1 MRSPADGLKP
11 AEVISYALMKTT
23 KDEVCVVVEGTK
35 DRDAFAAILR
45 RPPSHCVPARGK
57 DAVIEVAEVIASTKK
72 RRVIGIVDAD
82 ELSATGGSIEAS
94 CPVFTTDYR
103 DLESMLFFSPA
114 GRRVLLQ
121 LFDADIVSA
130 IEGGQGVDVRTWFA
144 RQLAVVGAARTLNA
158 SDDLWISFANF
169 PVAKYADL
177 RGLRLDARSYL
188 RDVATGSR
196 RITDPA
202 AFTRKV
208 QDLLKRVAPEKLT
221 HGHDLTAF
229 LATLAAGPRGA
240 GGTPDQSA
248 IEMAL
253 RAAYTPWD
261 FRRTELHGQLLAWSK
276 DNVPIVLDPEE

>member
-1 MRSPADGLKP
+1 
-11 AEVISYALMKTT
+11 
-23 KDEVCVVVEGTK
+23 
-35 DRDAFAAILR
+35 
-45 RPPSHCVPARGK
+45 
-57 DAVIEVAEVIASTKK
+57 
-72 RRVIGIVDAD
+72 
-82 ELSATGGSIEAS
+82 
-94 CPVFTTDYR
+94 
-103 DLESMLFFSPA
+103 MLFFSPA

-208 QDLLKRVAPEKLT
+208 QDLLKRIAPEKLT

>member
-1 MRSPADGLKP
+1 MRSPADGLTA

-23 KDEVCVVVEGTK
+23 KDEVCIMVEGTK

-57 DAVIEVAEVIASTKK
+57 AAVIEVAEVIASTKK

-82 ELSATGGSIEAS
+82 ELSATGGAVDAA

-103 DLESMLFFSPA
+103 DLESMHFFSPA

-130 IEGGQGVDVRTWFA
+130 IETGQGVDIRTWFA
-144 RQLAVVGAARTLNA
+144 RQLAVVGAVRTLNA
-158 SDDLWISFANF
+158 TDDLWISFANF
-169 PVAKYADL
+169 GVAKYADV
-177 RGLRLDARSYL
+177 RSLRLDGRTFL
-188 RDVATGSR
+188 RDVASGSR
-196 RITDPA
+196 RIGNPPA
-202 AFTRKV
+202 FVRKV
-208 QDLLKRVAPEKLT
+208 EELLKRVPPEKLT

-229 LATLAAGPRGA
+229 LAVLAAGPRGA

-261 FRRTELHGQLLAWSK
+261 FRRSALHGHLQDWGRE
-276 DNVPIVLDPEE
+276 NVDIVLDSDE

>member
-23 KDEVCVVVEGTK
+23 KDEVCVVVEARRT
-35 DRDAFAAILR
+35 RDAFAAILR

-82 ELSATGGSIEAS
+82 ELSATGVHRGVLPGVHHRLPGSGVDALLQ
-94 CPVFTTDYR
+94 PR
-103 DLESMLFFSPA
+103 R
-114 GRRVLLQ
+114 RRVLLQ

-196 RITDPA
+196 RITDPRRSPA
-202 AFTRKV
+202 RC
-208 QDLLKRVAPEKLT
+208 RICS
-221 HGHDLTAF
+221 
-229 LATLAAGPRGA
+229 
-240 GGTPDQSA
+240 SA
-248 IEMAL
+248 
-253 RAAYTPWD
+253 W
-261 FRRTELHGQLLAWSK
+261 RRRS
-276 DNVPIVLDPEE
+276 